1 MYQCNYSFTRSSHLK
16 THMLIHSGEK
26 PYSCSQCSLFC
37 TTAGNPNILP
47 YLFSQTF
54 PQTNP
59 LTSNLTSY
67 SLLHNMFQPSGPGP
81 VLSTTLQ
88 LVIRITSHIRT
99 HSGQTTFHRDQCN
112 YTSTQ
117 ATHLKQHK
125 LKHTGEKLFSCSQ
138 CSFSCSR
145 DGNFKDHILIHSGEK
160 PFKCYQCNATIQA
173 QELFLRKN
181 TSTLTLE

>member
-1 MYQCNYSFTRSSHLK
+1 
-16 THMLIHSGEK
+16 MLIHSGEK

-138 CSFSCSR
+138 CRFSCSKIIISR
-145 DGNFKDHILIHSGEK
+145 IKSGSTQEK
-160 PFKCYQCNATIQA
+160 SRSNAINAMQPFKHKSFSSERIQA
-173 QELFLRKN
+173 HSHWSRGVL
-181 TSTLTLE
+181 